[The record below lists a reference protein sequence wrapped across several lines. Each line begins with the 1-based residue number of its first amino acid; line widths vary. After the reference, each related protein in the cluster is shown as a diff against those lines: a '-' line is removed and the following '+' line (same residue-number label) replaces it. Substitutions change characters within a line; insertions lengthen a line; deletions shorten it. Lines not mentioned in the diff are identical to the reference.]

1 MGELDG
7 RVALITGAARGM
19 GRSHAVRLA
28 EAGADIIAVDICRQ
42 IEAVAAKLASPEDLD
57 ETVRL
62 VEATGRRV
70 VARQADVRDRSA
82 LRAAVSDG
90 VAELGRLDV
99 VVANAGT
106 FAVRLDQPK
115 DDAGRAE
122 IWNVTLDVNLTGTW
136 NTVEITAPILIEAG
150 RGGSIVIISST
161 SALQT
166 VANDDVAMTA
176 YAVSKWGVTGL
187 MKMAAGDLGK
197 HGIRVNAVHPSGVNT
212 PLTQS
217 EAVREYWNANPALAA
232 HTAKVYLPVAEHDV
246 SEAVL
251 YLASD
256 ASKAVSGISLPV
268 DAGSSVRWDHP
279 GESVSAG

>member
-28 EAGADIIAVDICRQ
+28 QAGADIIAVDICRQ
-42 IEAVAAKLASPEDLD
+42 IESVAAKLATPEDLE

-62 VEATGRRV
+62 VEKTGRRI
-70 VARQADVRDRSA
+70 VARHADVRDRA
-82 LRAAVSDG
+82 ELRPAIEAG
-90 VAELGRLDV
+90 VADLGRLDV

-106 FAVRLDQPK
+106 FAVRVEQPM
-115 DDAGRAE
+115 DDDGRAE
-122 IWNVTLDVNLTGTW
+122 IWNVTLDVNLTGAW
-136 NTVEITAPILIEAG
+136 NTVDIAAPILIEAG

-187 MKMAAGDLGK
+187 MKMTAGDLGK

-217 EAVREYWNANPALAA
+217 DAVREYWNANPALAV
-232 HTAKVYLPVAEHDV
+232 HTAKVYLPVEEQDI

-279 GESVSAG
+279 GESVSA

>member
-28 EAGADIIAVDICRQ
+28 RAGADIIAVDICHQ
-42 IEAVAAKLASPEDLD
+42 IEAVAAKLATPEDLD

-62 VEATGRRV
+62 VEHEGRRV
-70 VARQADVRDRSA
+70 VARMADVRDRAA

-106 FAVRLDQPK
+106 FAVRLDQPM
-115 DDAGRAE
+115 DDAGRAA
-122 IWNVTLDVNLTGTW
+122 IWNVTLDINLSGVW
-136 NTVEITAPILIEAG
+136 NTIEVATPFIIEGG
-150 RGGSIVIISST
+150 RGGSIVVISST
-161 SALQT
+161 AALQT
-166 VANDDVAMTA
+166 VANDDVGMTA
-176 YAVSKWGVTGL
+176 YTVSKWGVTGL
-187 MKMAAGDLGK
+187 MKMTAGDLGK
-197 HGIRVNAVHPSGVNT
+197 HNIRVNAVHPSGVNT

-217 EAVREYWNANPALAA
+217 EAVREYWDHHPALAA
-232 HTAKVYLPVAEHDV
+232 HTAKVYLPVEEIDI

-256 ASKAVSGISLPV
+256 ASRAVSGISLPV
-268 DAGSSVRWDHP
+268 DAGSSVTW
-279 GESVSAG
+279 S

>member
-7 RVALITGAARGM
+7 RVALITGSARGM

-28 EAGADIIAVDICRQ
+28 RAGADIIAVDICRQ
-42 IEAVAAKLASPEDLD
+42 IEAVAAKLATPEDLD

-62 VEATGRRV
+62 VKDEGRRV
-70 VARQADVRDRSA
+70 VARMADVRDRAA

-106 FAVRLDQPK
+106 FAVRLDQPM

-122 IWNVTLDVNLTGTW
+122 IWNVTLDINLTGVW
-136 NTVEITAPILIEAG
+136 NTIEVATPFIIDGG
-150 RGGSIVIISST
+150 RGGSIVVISST
-161 SALQT
+161 AALQT
-166 VANDDVAMTA
+166 VANDDVGFTA
-176 YAVSKWGVTGL
+176 YTVSKWGVTGL
-187 MKMAAGDLGK
+187 MKMTAGDLGK

-217 EAVREYWNANPALAA
+217 EAVREYWDHHPALAE
-232 HTAKVYLPVAEHDV
+232 HTAKVYLPVEEIDI

-268 DAGSSVRWDHP
+268 DAGSSVRW
-279 GESVSAG
+279 S

>member
-1 MGELDG
+1 MGALDN
-7 RVALITGAARGM
+7 RVALVTGAARGM

-42 IEAVAAKLASPEDLD
+42 IEGVAAKLATPEDLS

-62 VEATGRRV
+62 VEQTGRRV
-70 VARQADVRDRSA
+70 VPGIADVRDRSE
-82 LRAAVSDG
+82 LRAGVAAG

-106 FAVRLDQPK
+106 FAVRLDQPT
-115 DDAGRAE
+115 DDAGRAA
-122 IWNVTLDVNLTGTW
+122 IWNVTLDVNLTGAW
-136 NTVEITAPILIEAG
+136 NTIEITAPILIEAG
-150 RGGSIVIISST
+150 RGGSIVVISST

-187 MKMAAGDLGK
+187 MKMTAGDLGK
-197 HGIRVNAVHPSGVNT
+197 HNIRVNAVHPSGVNT

-217 EAVREYWNANPALAA
+217 DAVREYWDAHPALAA
-232 HTAKVYLPVAEHDV
+232 HTAKVYLPVEEQDI

-256 ASKAVSGISLPV
+256 ASRAVSGISLPV
-268 DAGSSVRWDHP
+268 DAGSSVRW
-279 GESVSAG
+279 G

>member
-1 MGELDG
+1 MGQLDG

-42 IEAVAAKLASPEDLD
+42 IESVAAKLATPEDLE

-62 VEATGRRV
+62 VEAAGRRV
-70 VARQADVRDRSA
+70 VARHADVRDRTA
-82 LRAAVSDG
+82 LRPAIIEA

-106 FAVRLDQPK
+106 FAVRVDQPI

-122 IWNVTLDVNLTGTW
+122 IWNVTLDVNLTGAW
-136 NTVEITAPILIEAG
+136 NTVDIAAPILIEAG

-166 VANDDVAMTA
+166 VGNDDVAMTA

-187 MKMAAGDLGK
+187 MKMTAGDLGK

-217 EAVREYWNANPALAA
+217 DAVREYWNANPALAA
-232 HTAKVYLPVAEHDV
+232 HTAKVYLPVEENDV

-268 DAGSSVRWDHP
+268 DAGSSVRW
-279 GESVSAG
+279 A

>member
-28 EAGADIIAVDICRQ
+28 QAGANIIAVDICRQ
-42 IEAVAAKLASPEDLD
+42 IEAVAAKLATPEDLD

-62 VEATGRRV
+62 VEAEGRQV
-70 VARQADVRDRSA
+70 VAQMADVRDRAA
-82 LRAAVSDG
+82 LRAAVAAGAS
-90 VAELGRLDV
+90 EFGRLDV

-106 FAVRLDQPK
+106 FAVRLDQPM

-122 IWNVTLDVNLTGTW
+122 IWDVTLDINLTGVW
-136 NTVEITAPILIEAG
+136 NTIEVATPFLIQGG
-150 RGGSIVIISST
+150 RGGSIVVISST
-161 SALQT
+161 AALQT
-166 VANDDVAMTA
+166 VANDDVGFTA
-176 YAVSKWGVTGL
+176 YTVSKWGVTGL
-187 MKMAAGDLGK
+187 MKMSAGDLGK

-217 EAVREYWNANPALAA
+217 DAVREYWDHHPALAA
-232 HTAKVYLPVAEHDV
+232 HTAKVYLPVEERDV

-268 DAGSSVRWDHP
+268 DAGSSVRW
-279 GESVSAG
+279 G

>member
-1 MGELDG
+1 MGVLDD

-42 IEAVAAKLASPEDLD
+42 IESVAAKLATPEDLA
-57 ETVRL
+57 ETARL
-62 VEATGRRV
+62 VEQTGRRIV
-70 VARQADVRDRSA
+70 TGIADVRDRA
-82 LRAAVSDG
+82 ELRAVVAAG

-106 FAVRLDQPK
+106 FAVRVDQPM

-122 IWNVTLDVNLTGTW
+122 IWDVTLGVNLTGVW
-136 NTVEITAPILIEAG
+136 NTIEIATPILLAGG
-150 RGGSIVIISST
+150 RGGSIVVISST

-187 MKMAAGDLGK
+187 MKMTAGDLGK
-197 HGIRVNAVHPSGVNT
+197 HNIRVNAVHPSGVNT

-217 EAVREYWNANPALAA
+217 DAVREYWDAHPALAA
-232 HTAKVYLPVAEHDV
+232 HTAKVYLPVEEHDI

-256 ASKAVSGISLPV
+256 ASRAVSGISLPV
-268 DAGSSVRWDHP
+268 DAGSSVRWDQ
-279 GESVSAG
+279 

>member
-28 EAGADIIAVDICRQ
+28 QAGADIIAVDICRQ
-42 IEAVAAKLASPEDLD
+42 IEAVAAKLATPEDLD

-62 VEATGRRV
+62 VESEAREV
-70 VARQADVRDRSA
+70 VAQMADVRDRAA
-82 LRAAVSDG
+82 LRAAVAAG
-90 VAELGRLDV
+90 VSEFGRLDV

-106 FAVRLDQPK
+106 FAVRLDQPM

-122 IWNVTLDVNLTGTW
+122 IWDVTLDINLTGVW
-136 NTVEITAPILIEAG
+136 NTIEVATPFLIEGG
-150 RGGSIVIISST
+150 RGGSIVVISST
-161 SALQT
+161 AALQT
-166 VANDDVAMTA
+166 VANEDVGFTA
-176 YAVSKWGVTGL
+176 YTVSKWGVTGL
-187 MKMAAGDLGK
+187 MKMSAGDLGK

-217 EAVREYWNANPALAA
+217 DAVREYWDHHPALAA
-232 HTAKVYLPVAEHDV
+232 HTAKVYLPVEERDV

-268 DAGSSVRWDHP
+268 DAGSSVRW
-279 GESVSAG
+279 G

>member
-1 MGELDG
+1 V
-7 RVALITGAARGM
+7 RV
-19 GRSHAVRLA
+19 
-28 EAGADIIAVDICRQ
+28 
-42 IEAVAAKLASPEDLD
+42 
-57 ETVRL
+57 
-62 VEATGRRV
+62 
-70 VARQADVRDRSA
+70 
-82 LRAAVSDG
+82 
-90 VAELGRLDV
+90 
-99 VVANAGT
+99 
-106 FAVRLDQPK
+106 DQPM
-115 DDAGRAE
+115 DDDGRAE
-122 IWNVTLDVNLTGTW
+122 IWNVTLDVNLTGAW
-136 NTVEITAPILIEAG
+136 NTVDIAAPILIEGG

-187 MKMAAGDLGK
+187 MKMTAGDLGK

-217 EAVREYWNANPALAA
+217 DAVREYWNANPALAA
-232 HTAKVYLPVAEHDV
+232 HTAKVYLPVEEQDI

-279 GESVSAG
+279 GESVSA

>member
-1 MGELDG
+1 MGALDN
-7 RVALITGAARGM
+7 RVALVTGAARGM

-42 IEAVAAKLASPEDLD
+42 IEGVAAKLATPEDLA

-62 VEATGRRV
+62 VEQTGRRV
-70 VARQADVRDRSA
+70 VPGIADVRDRSE
-82 LRAAVSDG
+82 LRAAVAAG

-106 FAVRLDQPK
+106 FAVRLDQPT
-115 DDAGRAE
+115 DDAGRAA
-122 IWNVTLDVNLTGTW
+122 IWNVTLDVNLTGAW
-136 NTVEITAPILIEAG
+136 NTIEITAPILIEAG
-150 RGGSIVIISST
+150 RGGSIVVISST

-187 MKMAAGDLGK
+187 MKMTAGDLGK
-197 HGIRVNAVHPSGVNT
+197 HNIRVNAVHPSGVNT

-217 EAVREYWNANPALAA
+217 DAVREYWDAHPALAA
-232 HTAKVYLPVAEHDV
+232 HTAKVYLPVEEQDI

-256 ASKAVSGISLPV
+256 ASRAVSGISLPV
-268 DAGSSVRWDHP
+268 DAGSSVRW
-279 GESVSAG
+279 G

>member
-1 MGELDG
+1 MGALDG

-28 EAGADIIAVDICRQ
+28 QAGADIIAVDICRQ
-42 IEAVAAKLASPEDLD
+42 IDAVAAKLATPADLD

-62 VEATGRRV
+62 VESEGRRV
-70 VARQADVRDRSA
+70 VARMADVRDRAA

-106 FAVRLDQPK
+106 FAVRLDQPM
-115 DDAGRAE
+115 DDAGRVA
-122 IWNVTLDVNLTGTW
+122 IWKVTLDVNLSGVW
-136 NTVEITAPILIEAG
+136 NTIEVATPFIIDGG
-150 RGGSIVIISST
+150 RGGSIVVISST
-161 SALQT
+161 AALQT

-187 MKMAAGDLGK
+187 MKMTAGDLGK
-197 HGIRVNAVHPSGVNT
+197 HNIRVNAVHPSGVDT

-217 EAVREYWNANPALAA
+217 DAVREYWDHHPALAA
-232 HTAKVYLPVAEHDV
+232 HTAKVYLPVEPNDI

-256 ASKAVSGISLPV
+256 ASRAVSGISLPV
-268 DAGSSVRWDHP
+268 DAGSSVRWDL
-279 GESVSAG
+279 

>member
-1 MGELDG
+1 MGELVG

-28 EAGADIIAVDICRQ
+28 RAGADIIAVDICSQ
-42 IEAVAAKLASPEDLD
+42 IEAVAAKLATPEDLD

-62 VEATGRRV
+62 VKDEGRRV
-70 VARQADVRDRSA
+70 VARKADVRDRAA

-106 FAVRLDQPK
+106 FAVRLDQPM
-115 DDAGRAE
+115 DDTGRAE
-122 IWNVTLDVNLTGTW
+122 IWNVTLDINLTGVW
-136 NTVEITAPILIEAG
+136 NTIEVATPFIIDGG
-150 RGGSIVIISST
+150 RGGSIVVISST
-161 SALQT
+161 AALQT
-166 VANDDVAMTA
+166 VANDDVGFTA
-176 YAVSKWGVTGL
+176 YTVSKWGVTGL
-187 MKMAAGDLGK
+187 MKMTAGDLGK

-217 EAVREYWNANPALAA
+217 AAVREYWDRHPALAE
-232 HTAKVYLPVAEHDV
+232 HTAKVYLPVEEIDI

-268 DAGSSVRWDHP
+268 DAGSSVRW
-279 GESVSAG
+279 S